1 MTGRASPPPCDSL
14 LISEISVR
22 LNLLQVPAS
31 TPPAPPPSLPTLQCC
46 VVLGGLAQSR
56 SGDRA
61 GKRDVKHQFFY
72 VFSGENRM
80 RELHAKLWE
89 QPRFEVYSL

>member
-1 MTGRASPPPCDSL
+1 M
-14 LISEISVR
+14 R

-31 TPPAPPPSLPTLQCC
+31 TPPALQCC
-46 VVLGGLAQSR
+46 VVLGSLAQSR

-61 GKRDVKHQFFY
+61 GKLDVKHQFFY
-72 VFSGENRM
+72 VFSGEKRT

-89 QPRFEVYSL
+89 QPRFEVYLL